1 MDPYIISS
9 LAIIVFAGL
18 IHSSFQLSVSVLTL
32 LSGHSLG
39 RKTAHKRI
47 LKLTN
52 SFITGVVLITTLL
65 LTSLVYYF
73 MVVIDQIQGG
83 ERMLAAISSGLLA
96 SLGIATWGFYYQRG
110 STGTALWLPRSFAHY
125 LTKRT
130 KTTRSEVESLGLG
143 MVSVIAELLF
153 IIAPMMASALAISSL
168 ANPLLQTAS
177 IVAYI
182 ALSIFPLIIILVL
195 IGSGHRISHIQ
206 AWREEN
212 RPFLQFIGGGSLIIL
227 SAFIIVERLIGYSLS
242 GGL

>member
-9 LAIIVFAGL
+9 LATIAFAGL

-39 RKTAHKRI
+39 RKTAHKRV
-47 LKLTN
+47 LRLTN
-52 SFITGVVLITTLL
+52 SFIIGVVSITTLL
-65 LTSLVYYF
+65 LTSLAYYF
-73 MVVIDQIQGG
+73 EIVISQVYGG
-83 ERMLAAISSGLLA
+83 ERLLAAIASGLLA
-96 SLGIATWGFYYQRG
+96 GLGLATWGFYYRRG
-110 STGTALWLPRSFAHY
+110 SAGTALWLPRNFAHY

-130 KTTRSEVESLGLG
+130 KATKSNAESLGLG

-153 IIAPMMASALAISSL
+153 IIAPMMTAALVISSL
-168 ANPLLQTAS
+168 DGPLLQITG
-177 IVAYI
+177 IIIYTI
-182 ALSIFPLIIILVL
+182 LSILPLIIILILV
-195 IGSGHRISHIQ
+195 GSGHRISRIQ

-227 SAFIIVERLIGYSLS
+227 SAFIIVERLIGYSLY